1 MRTLIYGINPSA
13 AQEISLQE
21 RNPEKVANLVGK
33 VLPQIAPK
41 FPRELIEGFTVGIAE
56 AALPVG
62 GSTIRNISDKEFK
75 HQRTLIDLGN
85 MADLI
90 ENLAD
95 IS

>member
-1 MRTLIYGINPSA
+1 MRTLIYVIDPSA

-33 VLPQIAPK
+33 VFPQIATK
-41 FPRELIEGFTVGIAE
+41 FPRELIESFTVGIAE
-56 AALPVG
+56 GVLPVG
-62 GSTIRNISDKEFK
+62 RSTIRNISDKEFK

-90 ENLAD
+90 ENLVE